1 MSIHRGD
8 TAMLNESVG
17 KCENLSELK
26 EILNRNNEYHYE
38 WKQYI
43 NKLVE
48 KNHVNYVQMAK
59 ICHSSR
65 NTVKKWCRE
74 GVIPQNRQTF
84 LKIAF
89 GFRLNLEE
97 TNELLQYY
105 GKYPRLYAKTME
117 DAICI
122 FLLSHKDEETGDLY
136 LIYQKMHD
144 MVLDKM
150 QKDKAKKVPM

>member
-8 TAMLNESVG
+8 TAILNESVG

-74 GVIPQNRQTF
+74 GVIPQNRQPF
-84 LKIAF
+84 LKIPF
-89 GFRLNLEE
+89 GIR
-97 TNELLQYY
+97 
-105 GKYPRLYAKTME
+105 
-117 DAICI
+117 
-122 FLLSHKDEETGDLY
+122 
-136 LIYQKMHD
+136 
-144 MVLDKM
+144 
-150 QKDKAKKVPM
+150 